1 MKSSYII
8 TEVVIG
14 VFFTSMVLNYVVFNQ
29 VSIELYSDLRELD
42 VNDILQNKNF
52 QKELISKIMN
62 QDEIHN
68 IIIQEFY

>member
-1 MKSSYII
+1 MKSCYII
-8 TEVVIG
+8 TGVVIG
-14 VFFTSMVLNYVVFNQ
+14 VFFAAMVLNYVVFSQ
-29 VSIELYSDLRELD
+29 VSLELYSDLRELD

-52 QKELISKIMN
+52 QKELISKITN

>member
-8 TEVVIG
+8 TGVVIG
-14 VFFTSMVLNYVVFNQ
+14 VFFAAMVLNYVVFSQ
-29 VSIELYSDLRELD
+29 VSLELYSDLRELD

-52 QKELISKIMN
+52 QKELISKITN